1 MRIPAA
7 LVLLDAQRG
16 VAALMARRAEVLAMP
31 GISIEQIESLSDLG
45 QALQYANGRIE
56 RLVPIT
62 GEVKAL
68 LTAAS
73 KLRANL
79 LAKADVLVIDGIV
92 PAATVA
98 GIRKGHGPGDTA
110 GDCIALAALF
120 HEHAGALAGHV
131 TVSAADIQAANDTGA
146 KLLAALHP
154 EAARRVPDKDLTAA
168 VDARDRL
175 WTLFEQTWEQ
185 QVWRPGAWL
194 FGRDV
199 DQHVPPL
206 GARTHRRAAK
216 LTPAPPPPIEAS
228 APVKPIAAG
237 S

>member
-1 MRIPAA
+1 
-7 LVLLDAQRG
+7 
-16 VAALMARRAEVLAMP
+16 MARRAEVLAMP
-31 GISIEQIESLSDLG
+31 GISIGQIESLSDLG

-79 LAKADVLVIDGIV
+79 LAKADVLVVDGIV
-92 PAATVA
+92 PVATVA
-98 GIRKGHGPGDTA
+98 GIRKGRGPGDTA

-131 TVSAADIQAANDTGA
+131 TVSAADIQAANDAGA

-175 WTLFEQTWEQ
+175 WSLFEQTWEHQ
-185 QVWRPGAWL
+185 IWRPGAWL

-216 LTPAPPPPIEAS
+216 PAPAPPPTEAS
-228 APVKPIAAG
+228 ASVNPIAAG